1 MIAVEANGVTECIV
15 AMPETVEM
23 KKEALVW
30 LLTMTNSR
38 IAFTVL
44 KGKSLFTKEKK
55 QKMERS
61 FQSIKSQKIHAKT
74 VLCLECVL
82 KIKQEVDE

>member
-1 MIAVEANGVTECIV
+1 ME
-15 AMPETVEM
+15 
-23 KKEALVW
+23 
-30 LLTMTNSR
+30 
-38 IAFTVL
+38 
-44 KGKSLFTKEKK
+44 EKK